1 MNHEIAIK
9 IKRKEWEEKITLE
22 WFASLVEAVLLTWC
36 FPLVRHG
43 FGGFFWR
50 RKTRGSEMMEVC
62 TSGFAEH
69 RRSYFISSGNASGVM
84 TGRRALMRIP
94 NDGGFP

>member
-1 MNHEIAIK
+1 VNHEIAIK
-9 IKRKEWEEKITLE
+9 IKERNGKRRLLSDG
-22 WFASLVEAVLLTWC
+22 SLLWLEAVLLAWC

-62 TSGFAEH
+62 MSGFAEH
-69 RRSYFISSGNASGVM
+69 Q
-84 TGRRALMRIP
+84 RAILLVVEMHWE
-94 NDGGFP
+94 

>member
-9 IKRKEWEEKITLE
+9 IKRKEWEEKITLG
-22 WFASLVEAVLLTWC
+22 WFASLVGGC
-36 FPLVRHG
+36 SPRIIFPLVRHG

-50 RKTRGSEMMEVC
+50 RKTRGNEMLKVC

-69 RRSYFISSGNASGVM
+69 RGAILLAVEMHRE
-84 TGRRALMRIP
+84 
-94 NDGGFP
+94 